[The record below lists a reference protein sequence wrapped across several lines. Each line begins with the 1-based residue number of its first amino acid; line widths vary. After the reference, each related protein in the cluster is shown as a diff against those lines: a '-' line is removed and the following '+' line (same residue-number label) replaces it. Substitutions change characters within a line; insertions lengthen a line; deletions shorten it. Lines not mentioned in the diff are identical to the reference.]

1 MKWSIE
7 MLENLQNFMY
17 LYKNPKLL
25 FPFFILCNFI
35 FPLLNALVYV
45 DILKR
50 FSRQFI
56 WPHFLN
62 FWRVLI
68 SRSQKQKL
76 TVPRFR
82 KSGISNLISVPRWS
96 SNRPR
101 CICFSP
107 SYKSENV
114 HAKIAIFFFINRI
127 YLWKTKNLHYK
138 LIPKDCTIYSFFYTI
153 VFC

>member
-1 MKWSIE
+1 
-7 MLENLQNFMY
+7 MLRKIMRSCTDTLQKFGMWGQIICHILY
-17 LYKNPKLL
+17 ILYKNQKLI
-25 FPFFILCNFI
+25 FPFFISCNFI

-114 HAKIAIFFFINRI
+114 HAKIAIFFLKTGFICGKPRI
-127 YLWKTKNLHYK
+127 Y
-138 LIPKDCTIYSFFYTI
+138 TIN
-153 VFC
+153 